1 MLYLQIV
8 IWTLLVILGI
18 SYIATLI
25 TPLNTAEKDAKIS
38 YLYLLSCVLSSA
50 IFVLLKELFLIDT
63 AVFVWKILSI
73 IPLCLILIICF
84 FYKRKSVN
92 NIFSF
97 LGVLLLGIIPFL
109 INLNITPSEVLL
121 PSLKNTYSL
130 DVIIISFVAFAAI
143 LLYMVARLLIRKNR
157 TILESIEY
165 LSNIVKDAENLNSS
179 RIESFRSPYEK
190 MLLEELT
197 SVTND
202 FRRTL
207 HKTSLDL
214 RTLTDV
220 SSIVRQGNNKQ
231 YDDVRPLFYE
241 IKGEIEELKDA
252 FVTFSSY
259 KDSKFDIAGF
269 NNLDIIRELNH
280 FLATPFSSIVTNGEL
295 LRKQILQKKNITSA
309 TLYIDR
315 IISSVHLCQ
324 CVIKAY
330 REITQVSNSF
340 VDSSQTIKQGLSAAF
355 DLFQLEYAKPNLNFQ
370 IEAND
375 TVPGYS
381 NNLIISLMS
390 PLLQNAVC
398 ASPDYGFIEVA
409 IKEQGSFYSIT
420 ITNICID
427 KPDAKLLNTVGYS
440 SKENHT
446 GTGLLIV
453 RHLLQL
459 RKSGELNFEISDN
472 KITFEIKLNKIYDK

>member
-1 MLYLQIV
+1 
-8 IWTLLVILGI
+8 
-18 SYIATLI
+18 
-25 TPLNTAEKDAKIS
+25 
-38 YLYLLSCVLSSA
+38 
-50 IFVLLKELFLIDT
+50 
-63 AVFVWKILSI
+63 
-73 IPLCLILIICF
+73 
-84 FYKRKSVN
+84 
-92 NIFSF
+92 
-97 LGVLLLGIIPFL
+97 
-109 INLNITPSEVLL
+109 
-121 PSLKNTYSL
+121 
-130 DVIIISFVAFAAI
+130 
-143 LLYMVARLLIRKNR
+143 
-157 TILESIEY
+157 
-165 LSNIVKDAENLNSS
+165 
-179 RIESFRSPYEK
+179 
-190 MLLEELT
+190 
-197 SVTND
+197 
-202 FRRTL
+202 
-207 HKTSLDL
+207 
-214 RTLTDV
+214 
-220 SSIVRQGNNKQ
+220 
-231 YDDVRPLFYE
+231 
-241 IKGEIEELKDA
+241 
-252 FVTFSSY
+252 
-259 KDSKFDIAGF
+259 
-269 NNLDIIRELNH
+269 
-280 FLATPFSSIVTNGEL
+280 
-295 LRKQILQKKNITSA
+295 
-309 TLYIDR
+309 
-315 IISSVHLCQ
+315 CQ